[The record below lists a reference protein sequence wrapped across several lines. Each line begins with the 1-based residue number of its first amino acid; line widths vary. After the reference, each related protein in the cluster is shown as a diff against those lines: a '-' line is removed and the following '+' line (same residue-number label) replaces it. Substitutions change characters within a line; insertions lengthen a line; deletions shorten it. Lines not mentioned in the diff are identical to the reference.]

1 MRCRPLKRALG
12 ANADNDKGINVKDNQ
27 RCFGRNS
34 NLTRCGRL
42 GSWRFFCSEHKN
54 QWLGWLAF
62 LVFTV
67 VGGSA
72 SIAGLFPVMD
82 YLQKEKV
89 VVPGERAI
97 DRMINKAKMEGAII
111 SDVRDNA
118 LLGKV
123 YVRPIA
129 ELIDAEDNFS
139 HIAVTL
145 MSPFKPLGTGYTY
158 KADDCRFL
166 GKASHFDQGINKARF
181 YIYTASCSRNDGS
194 VYEADARKLEGVREI
209 GYLSLPGLS
218 GQQYVPLVEEGKNHS
233 LPMETNVE
241 IFLDY
246 NVTKF
251 QRVW

>member
-1 MRCRPLKRALG
+1 NPCHSLG
-12 ANADNDKGINVKDNQ
+12 ANLDSHKRTNVKDNQ
-27 RCFGRNS
+27 RCFGRNA
-34 NLTRCGRL
+34 NFTRCGRK
-42 GSWRFFCSEHKN
+42 GTWRLFCADHKN
-54 QWLGWLAF
+54 QWIGWLAF
-62 LVFTV
+62 IIFTV
-67 VGGSA
+67 LGGLA
-72 SIAGLFPVMD
+72 SIVGLFPVMD

-89 VVPGERAI
+89 VVPGEYAI
-97 DRMINKAKMEGAII
+97 ERMINKAKMEGSII
-111 SDVRDNA
+111 PDIKDNA

-129 ELIDAEDNFS
+129 EFIDTEDNFS

-145 MSPFKPLGTGYTY
+145 MSPFKPLGSDYLY

-166 GKASHFDQGINKARF
+166 GKASHFDKRTKKARF
-181 YIYTASCSRNDGS
+181 YIYAASCNRNDGT
-194 VYEADARKLEGVREI
+194 VYEADARKITGVKEI

-218 GQQYVPLVEEGKNHS
+218 GQQYVPLIEEGRNHS
-233 LPMETNVE
+233 LPFETNVE